1 MPGGPECLGVGA
13 GWFFVIDAVLLV
25 IGIAL
30 LITGGDLLVR
40 GATSLA
46 GILGISPLIIGLTI
60 VAFGTS
66 SPELAVNVAA
76 ALKGSTDLSFGNII
90 GSNIANIGLILGIAA
105 LIKPIKVHSAVIVRE
120 IPMMILATGAALVMG
135 FDHVLRSG
143 PGVFDRS
150 DALLFLLFFCVFI
163 FYNVADALR
172 IKRPDPYL
180 SESSKTA
187 GVKENH
193 RLWVPLIM
201 TMSGLALLVLAGRLT
216 VNSATGVARALH
228 LSEAFIG
235 LFLVA
240 VGTSLPELAT
250 TVIAAA
256 RSQSDLAI
264 GNVVGSNIFNLLF
277 IMGITAW
284 IRPVPIPPQGILD
297 LLAAAALSLL
307 LLPIAASGRRT
318 ITRAEGIMLVVLYAA
333 FIIGRGWM
341 SALG

>member
-1 MPGGPECLGVGA
+1 M
-13 GWFFVIDAVLLV
+13 IDAVLLV
-25 IGIAL
+25 IGIGL
-30 LITGGDLLVR
+30 LIAGGDLLVR
-40 GATSLA
+40 GASSLA

-105 LIKPIKVHSAVIVRE
+105 LLKPIKVHSAVIVRE
-120 IPMMILATGAALVMG
+120 IPMMLLATGAALVMG
-135 FDHVLRSG
+135 FDHVLRAG

-150 DALLFLLFFCVFI
+150 EAILLLLFFCVFM
-163 FYNVADALR
+163 FYNIADVLR
-172 IKRPDPYL
+172 NRKFDPYL
-180 SESSKTA
+180 EESSETA
-187 GVKENH
+187 RVKENR
-193 RLWVPLIM
+193 RLWVPLVM
-201 TMSGLALLVLAGRLT
+201 TISGLVLLVLAGRLT
-216 VNSATGVARALH
+216 VNSAAGVARALH
-228 LSEAFIG
+228 VSEAFIG

-240 VGTSLPELAT
+240 VGTSLPELSAT
-250 TVIAAA
+250 IIAAA

-284 IRPVPIPPQGILD
+284 VRPVPVPPHGLLD
-297 LLAAAALSLL
+297 LLFAAALSLI
-307 LLPIAASGRRT
+307 LLPVAASGRRT
-318 ITRAEGIMLVVLYAA
+318 ITRPEGVLLLAMYAA

>member
-1 MPGGPECLGVGA
+1 M
-13 GWFFVIDAVLLV
+13 IDALLLF

-30 LITGGDLLVR
+30 LIAGGDLLVR
-40 GATSLA
+40 GASSLA

-105 LIKPIKVHSAVIVRE
+105 LLKPIKVHSAVIVRE
-120 IPMMILATGAALVMG
+120 IPMMLLATVAALVMG
-135 FDHVLRSG
+135 FDHVLRSE

-150 DALLFLLFFCVFI
+150 DALMFLLFFCVFM
-163 FYNVADALR
+163 FYNIADVLR
-172 IKRPDPYL
+172 NRRSDPPL
-180 SESSKTA
+180 HESPETA
-187 GVKENH
+187 WVKENR
-193 RLWVPLIM
+193 RLWVPLVM
-201 TMSGLALLVLAGRLT
+201 TISGLVLLVLAGRLT
-216 VNSATGVARALH
+216 VSSATGVARALH
-228 LSEAFIG
+228 VTEAFIG

-240 VGTSLPELAT
+240 VGTSLPELVT

-284 IRPVPIPPQGILD
+284 IRPVPIPPQGLLD
-297 LLAAAALSLL
+297 LMFAACLSLV

-318 ITRAEGIMLVVLYAA
+318 ITRAEGAMLLILYIA

>member
-1 MPGGPECLGVGA
+1 M
-13 GWFFVIDAVLLV
+13 IDAVLLV

-30 LITGGDLLVR
+30 LIAGGDLLVR
-40 GATSLA
+40 GASSLA

-66 SPELAVNVAA
+66 APELAVNVAA

-90 GSNIANIGLILGIAA
+90 GSNIANMGLILGIAA
-105 LIKPIKVHSAVIVRE
+105 VLKPIRVNSAVIVRE
-120 IPMMILATGAALVMG
+120 IPMMLLATAAVLVMG
-135 FDHVLRSG
+135 FDFVLRTG

-150 DALLFLLFFCVFI
+150 DALLLLLFFCVFI

-172 IKRPDPYL
+172 NKKPDPYL
-180 SESSKTA
+180 EESSETA
-187 GVKENH
+187 GVK
-193 RLWVPLIM
+193 RDRSAWVPIAM
-201 TMSGLALLVLAGRLT
+201 TIAGLVLLALAGRLT
-216 VNSATGVARALH
+216 VNSAAGVARALH
-228 LSEAFIG
+228 FSEAFIG

-240 VGTSLPELAT
+240 LGTSLPELVAT
-250 TVIAAA
+250 FIAAA

-284 IRPVPIPPQGILD
+284 IRPVPIPPQGLLD
-297 LLAAAALSLL
+297 LLAAAVLSLM

-318 ITRAEGIMLVVLYAA
+318 ITRPEGILLLALYAA
-333 FIIGRGWM
+333 FIVGRGWM
-341 SALG
+341 SVPA